1 MRLLSRA
8 GERAARFESHGLAA
22 DSRGDWIRIVGSLK
36 IGYEEST
43 VQAHESEGTRESRA
57 QQGAAANS
65 HQPVSL
71 PLLWKLQ
78 RRRCS
83 RIAAAGGCS

>member
-1 MRLLSRA
+1 MRLLSWA

-22 DSRGDWIRIVGSLK
+22 DSRGDWFRIVGSLR
-36 IGYEEST
+36 IGYEEGG
-43 VQAHESEGTRESRA
+43 VQAHEHATTGESRA

-71 PLLWKLQ
+71 PLPWKLQ